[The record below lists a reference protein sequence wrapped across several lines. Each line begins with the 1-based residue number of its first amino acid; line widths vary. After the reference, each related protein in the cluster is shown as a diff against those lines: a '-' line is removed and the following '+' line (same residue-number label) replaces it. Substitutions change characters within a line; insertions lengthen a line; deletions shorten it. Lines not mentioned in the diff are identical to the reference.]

1 MIASMRFLGTCLFV
15 LLLAAPAMAVEPF
28 RYRGS
33 APDGGTLEYI
43 FESDEQN
50 TPETVTKERIAEI
63 AANFMTVFYRIQVGA
78 LETQEL
84 RTVPI
89 PHWLVAFSDTVKGPI
104 HQLFFA
110 VVLPDG
116 RGEGEIPIR

>member
-1 MIASMRFLGTCLFV
+1 LSLHLSA
-15 LLLAAPAMAVEPF
+15 
-28 RYRGS
+28 GS
-33 APDGGTLEYI
+33 ASNVRRAVQVSSLGPRWRDARIY

-50 TPETVTKERIAEI
+50 APETVTKERIAEI

-84 RTVPI
+84 RTAAI
-89 PHWLVAFSDTVKGPI
+89 PYWLVAFSDTVKGPI

-116 RGEGEIPIR
+116 RVVAPRVAERM

>member
-50 TPETVTKERIAEI
+50 TPETVTEERIASLRI
-63 AANFMTVFYRIQVGA
+63 SLQSFTAFRSVHWKRRNFGRSPFRIG
-78 LETQEL
+78 
-84 RTVPI
+84 
-89 PHWLVAFSDTVKGPI
+89 
-104 HQLFFA
+104 
-110 VVLPDG
+110 
-116 RGEGEIPIR
+116 

>member
-1 MIASMRFLGTCLFV
+1 MRFLGACLFTF
-15 LLLAAPAMAVEPF
+15 LLAAPAMSVELF

-50 TPETVTKERIAEI
+50 APETVTKERIAEI

-84 RTVPI
+84 RTAPI
-89 PHWLVAFSDTVKGPI
+89 PYWLVAFSDTVKGPI
-104 HQLFFA
+104 HQLFLA
-110 VVLPDG
+110 IVLPDG
-116 RGEGEIPIR
+116 RVVAPRVAERM